1 VVGLPNPEEIR
12 REYTA
17 GALDERDVPRDPVQ
31 LFRVWFGEALRA
43 DLPEPTAMTLA
54 TSTADGHPSARM
66 VLLKGFDERGFA
78 FYTNYES
85 RKGRELDQNPRAALV
100 FWWAELERQVRVEGR
115 VEKLSAQESDAY
127 FRSRPPG
134 SRLAALAS
142 RQSQAIR
149 SRKELEDRLR
159 ELEEEYRDRE
169 IPRPDYWG
177 GYRVVPVEVEFWA
190 GRPNRLH
197 DRLRYRRSAGRWL
210 LERLSP

>member
-1 VVGLPNPEEIR
+1 
-12 REYTA
+12 
-17 GALDERDVPRDPVQ
+17 
-31 LFRVWFGEALRA
+31 
-43 DLPEPTAMTLA
+43 
-54 TSTADGHPSARM
+54 

-100 FWWAELERQVRVEGR
+100 FWWAELERQVRIEGR

-127 FRSRPPG
+127 FRTRPPG

-142 RQSQAIR
+142 RQGQVLR
-149 SRKELEDRLR
+149 SRKELEDRLH

-177 GYRVVPVEVEFWA
+177 GYRVVPVELEFWA